1 MISDFY
7 DALAK
12 EKVEKASAKKK
23 ENKPNKKE
31 KLNDSQKEI
40 AEIRQELMLKLQST
54 KSTVTFE
61 DVIGIPDAKKAIQV
75 ALCRQNIFI
84 RLFKTKQ
91 LVPCKGIMLFGY
103 VKNMSLNL
111 FFLILNYDNNNVIF
125 IFRPPGTGKSM
136 LAKAAANK
144 TGCKNFFQ
152 LGSGDLLSKYVGSS
166 EKRIIE
172 LFKMAAELAPSVI
185 YFGETFLPYL
195 IF

>member
-31 KLNDSQKEI
+31 QLNDSQKEI

-111 FFLILNYDNNNVIF
+111 FFF
-125 IFRPPGTGKSM
+125 
-136 LAKAAANK
+136 
-144 TGCKNFFQ
+144 NFK
-152 LGSGDLLSKYVGSS
+152 L
-166 EKRIIE
+166 
-172 LFKMAAELAPSVI
+172 
-185 YFGETFLPYL
+185 
-195 IF
+195 